1 MQCELP
7 FYDTPEKALDACIQ
21 ALGGSKKVGQRLFP
35 EKSIESATT
44 YLANCV
50 DPNRNEKLSLSHVMM
65 LFKMAKDEG
74 VHSPFFWFASEIGY
88 EAKPITRAEEV
99 DRLTAVIEQASKTLS
114 TAIASLERVQ
124 TRVDLRTVK

>member
-1 MQCELP
+1 MQTELP

-21 ALGGSKKVGQRLFP
+21 ALGGSKRVGAKLFP

-44 YLANCV
+44 YLSNCV
-50 DPNRNEKLSLSHVMM
+50 DSNRNEKLSLSHVMM

-74 VHSPFFWFASEIGY
+74 IHSPFIWFAGEAGY

-99 DRLTAVIEQASKTLS
+99 DRLTSVIEQASKTLS
-114 TAIASLERVQ
+114 TAVAALERVQ
-124 TRVDLRTVK
+124 TRVEMRSVK